1 MSDICLYCQQPETD
15 FKWCQNCNSER
26 FQHGFYKWTSGNKY
40 IDNFIQERL
49 RNIKYLTK
57 GGFSTIY
64 NAIWLDGFIKWW
76 DNETQTWYRNFSYL
90 NYINKNDHE
99 IAKEENIKSPLNKNE
114 MKGFHV
120 VLKSLNDS
128 SDIKDDFLNEWKIN
142 LQYIN
147 RPYHY
152 RTSFVNIHGIT
163 QDPETSNYMIQT
175 SKSNYQFNEIHG
187 VIPYMAPEILRGKP
201 YTKAADIY
209 SFGIVMWE
217 FTSGTLPVYARYMK
231 KCWDSDPSKRQTVD
245 ELYQI
250 FSCWYGYF
258 PKQELH
264 KKTPV
269 SNDEMKQLPKTIRY
283 EEKEINN
290 ETALLSESLENC
302 IISNPEI

>member
-26 FQHGFYKWTSGNKY
+26 FQHGFYKWTN
-40 IDNFIQERL
+40 
-49 RNIKYLTK
+49 
-57 GGFSTIY
+57 
-64 NAIWLDGFIKWW
+64 GFIKWW

-128 SDIKDDFLNEWKIN
+128 SDIKDDFLNE
-142 LQYIN
+142 
-147 RPYHY
+147 
-152 RTSFVNIHGIT
+152 
-163 QDPETSNYMIQT
+163 QT

-269 SNDEMKQLPKTIRY
+269 SNDEMKQLPKTIH